1 MTAWILLPVSLSA
14 FSITGLWTVYAMA
27 VKNHHACP
35 VENWYGVLC
44 RHPHSKAPFICSLL
58 GQGCLKPD

>member
-1 MTAWILLPVSLSA
+1 
-14 FSITGLWTVYAMA
+14 MA

-44 RHPHSKAPFICSLL
+44 RQPHSKAPFVSVPSWVRAASSQTETL
-58 GQGCLKPD
+58 GLIALT